1 MALTEKVK
9 GVQFNYVNFLWKEIA
24 WIEEKQKEGNFAL
37 GLQALVDL
45 LYTVPKNIYDQF
57 KDKVERINREMAWLR
72 LKVRQDAIDQFNLWV
87 LEPKVLNRYAAGE
100 LPVLIREVC
109 NCLDSRGYMEKTSPE
124 VPEGRN
130 Y

>member
-9 GVQFNYVNFLWKEIA
+9 GVQFNYVNFLWKEIS
-24 WIEEKQKEGNFAL
+24 WVEDQQKKGNFAL

-57 KDKVERINREMAWLR
+57 KDKIERINREMAWLR
-72 LKVRQDAIDQFNLWV
+72 VKVRQDAIDQFNLWV
-87 LEPKVLNRYAAGE
+87 LEPKVLNRYAARE

-109 NCLDSRGYMEKTSPE
+109 SVLDVRGYMEKTSPE

>member
-9 GVQFNYVNFLWKEIA
+9 GVQFNYVNFLWKEIS
-24 WIEEKQKEGNFAL
+24 WVEDQQKKGNFAL

-45 LYTVPKNIYDQF
+45 LYTVPKDIYDQF
-57 KDKVERINREMAWLR
+57 KDKVERLNREMAWLR

-87 LEPKVLNRYAAGE
+87 LEPKVLNRYAARE

-109 NCLDSRGYMEKTSPE
+109 NVLDKRGYMEKTSPE